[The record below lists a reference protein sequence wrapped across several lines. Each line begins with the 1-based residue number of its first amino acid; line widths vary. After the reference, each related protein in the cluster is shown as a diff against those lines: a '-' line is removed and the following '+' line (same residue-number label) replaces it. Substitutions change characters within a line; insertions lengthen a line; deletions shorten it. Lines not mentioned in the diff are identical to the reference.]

1 MKIRPRSLK
10 FEETNRIKKRE
21 NMEHIIWNKEMECA
35 DKATIKAIQLDR
47 LKKIVDT
54 CYNRVP
60 LYKKKF
66 DAIGLKPEHI
76 KTLEDVRHLPF
87 TTADDLRDS
96 YPFGMFAVDKREV
109 VRIHGSSG
117 TTGKPKIV
125 GYTKKDLDNWSEIMA
140 RVICAAG
147 GTPDDIVQIAF
158 GYGLFT
164 GGFGLHYGME
174 KLGAMVVP
182 LSSGNTERQLM
193 IMQDFAS
200 TILIATPSYALY
212 LADEIEKK
220 GIDKDKIKLRLAL
233 FGGEG
238 HTEEMRNKIEKQ
250 LGILAT
256 ENYGLS
262 EIGGPGYSGECY
274 LKQGMHIAE
283 DQYYSEIIDPD
294 TLEPLPMGE
303 KGEVVVTTLTKEAFP
318 VLRYRTRDISWF
330 NDEPCECGRTSM
342 RMAKI
347 QGRTD
352 DMMVIRGVN
361 VFPSQIESVIMSM
374 KEVEPFYEIVL
385 TTEGYMD
392 RIEVR
397 VEFSD
402 SSLLDDYTKLEQL
415 RQKIKHN
422 LRVILN
428 IDAKVTLVSSGTL
441 PRFEGKAKRVIDHRK
456 NK

>member
-1 MKIRPRSLK
+1 
-10 FEETNRIKKRE
+10 
-21 NMEHIIWNKEMECA
+21 MEHKIWNREMECA
-35 DKATIKAIQLDR
+35 DRETKNAIQFDR
-47 LKKIVDT
+47 LKKTVET
-54 CYNRVP
+54 CYNKVP
-60 LYKKKF
+60 FYKKKF
-66 DAIGLKPEHI
+66 DEIGLRPEHI
-76 KTLEDVRHLPF
+76 KTLADVKHIPF
-87 TTADDLRDS
+87 TTAEDLRNN
-96 YPFGMFAVDKREV
+96 YPFGLFAVPKRDV

-125 GYTKKDLDNWSEIMA
+125 GYTRNDLENWSEIMA

-147 GTPDDIVQIAF
+147 GTADDIVQIAF

-174 KLGAMVVP
+174 KIGAMVVP
-182 LSSGNTERQLM
+182 LSSGNTDRQIML
-193 IMQDFAS
+193 MQDFQS

-220 GIDKDKIKLRLAL
+220 GIDKDSIKLRLAL

-238 HTEEMRNKIEKQ
+238 HTEEMRAKIEKQ

-274 LKQGMHIAE
+274 LKRGLHIAE
-283 DQYYSEIIDPD
+283 DQFISEIIDPD
-294 TLEPLPMGE
+294 TLEPLPIGDQGE
-303 KGEVVVTTLTKEAFP
+303 LVVTTLTKEAFP
-318 VLRYRTRDISWF
+318 MLRYRTRDITWL

-342 RMAKI
+342 RMHKV

-361 VFPSQIESVIMSM
+361 VFPSQIESVIMAM
-374 KEVEPFYEIVL
+374 NEIEPFYEIIV
-385 TTEGYMD
+385 TTEDYLD

-402 SSLLDDYTKLEQL
+402 ASLLDDYNKLEQL
-415 RQKIKHN
+415 RAKIRHN
-422 LRVILN
+422 IKSVLN
-428 IDAKVTLVSSGTL
+428 IDAKITLVTPGTL
-441 PRFEGKAKRVIDHRK
+441 PRYEGKGKKVIDKRTHK
-456 NK
+456 

>member
-1 MKIRPRSLK
+1 
-10 FEETNRIKKRE
+10 
-21 NMEHIIWNKEMECA
+21 MEHIIWNREMECA
-35 DKATIKAIQLDR
+35 DRDTIRSIQLDR
-47 LKKIVDT
+47 LKKIVDV

-60 LYKKKF
+60 LYKRKF
-66 DAIGLKPEHI
+66 DEIGLKPEHI
-76 KTLEDVRHLPF
+76 KTLDDVQHLPF
-87 TTADDLRDS
+87 TTADDLKEN
-96 YPFGMFAVDKREV
+96 YPFGMFAVDKKEV

-125 GYTKKDLDNWSEIMA
+125 GYTKQDLDNWSEIMA

-147 GTPDDIVQIAF
+147 GTPEDIVQIAF

-193 IMQDFAS
+193 IMQDFGS

-238 HTEEMRNKIEKQ
+238 HTEEMRAKIEKQ

-262 EIGGPGYSGECY
+262 EVGGPGYSGECY

-283 DQYYSEIIDPD
+283 DQYFSEIIDPN
-294 TLEPLPMGE
+294 TLKPLPVGD
-303 KGEVVVTTLTKEAFP
+303 KGEVVITTLTKQAFP

-330 NDEPCECGRTSM
+330 NDEPCQCGRTSM
-342 RMAKI
+342 RMAKV

-392 RIEVR
+392 RIEVK

-402 SSLLDDYTKLEQL
+402 ASLLDDYPKLEEL
-415 RQKIKHN
+415 RSKIKHN

-428 IDAKVTLVSSGTL
+428 IDAKVSLVSPGTL

>member
-1 MKIRPRSLK
+1 
-10 FEETNRIKKRE
+10 
-21 NMEHIIWNKEMECA
+21 MEHKIWNREMECA
-35 DKATIKAIQLDR
+35 DRETKNAIQHDR
-47 LKKIVDT
+47 LKKTVET
-54 CYNRVP
+54 CYNKVP
-60 LYKKKF
+60 FYKKKF
-66 DAIGLKPEHI
+66 DEIGLRPEHI
-76 KTLEDVRHLPF
+76 KTLADVKHIPF
-87 TTADDLRDS
+87 TTAEDLRNN
-96 YPFGMFAVDKREV
+96 YPFGLFAVPKRDV

-125 GYTKKDLDNWSEIMA
+125 GYTRNDLENWSEIMA

-147 GTPDDIVQIAF
+147 GTADDIVQIAF

-174 KLGAMVVP
+174 KIGAMVVP
-182 LSSGNTERQLM
+182 LSSGNTDRQIML
-193 IMQDFAS
+193 MQDFQS

-220 GIDKDKIKLRLAL
+220 GIDKDSIKLRLAL

-238 HTEEMRNKIEKQ
+238 HTEEMRAKIEKQ

-274 LKQGMHIAE
+274 LKRGLHIAE
-283 DQYYSEIIDPD
+283 DQFISEIIDPD
-294 TLEPLPMGE
+294 TLEPLPIGDQGE
-303 KGEVVVTTLTKEAFP
+303 LVVTTLTKEAFP
-318 VLRYRTRDISWF
+318 MLRYRTRDITWL

-342 RMAKI
+342 RMHKV

-361 VFPSQIESVIMSM
+361 VFPSQIESVIMAM
-374 KEVEPFYEIVL
+374 NEIEPFYEIIV
-385 TTEGYMD
+385 TTEDYLD

-402 SSLLDDYTKLEQL
+402 ASLLDDYNKLEQL
-415 RQKIKHN
+415 RAKIRHN
-422 LRVILN
+422 IKSVLN
-428 IDAKVTLVSSGTL
+428 IDAKITLVTPGTL
-441 PRFEGKAKRVIDHRK
+441 PRYEGKGKKVIDKRTHK
-456 NK
+456 

>member
-1 MKIRPRSLK
+1 
-10 FEETNRIKKRE
+10 
-21 NMEHIIWNKEMECA
+21 MEHIIWNKEMECA
-35 DKATIKAIQLDR
+35 DKETIQALQLDR
-47 LKKIVDT
+47 LKKVVDI

-60 LYKKKF
+60 LYKRKF
-66 DAIGLKPEHI
+66 DEIGLKPEHI
-76 KTLEDVRHLPF
+76 KTLKDAKHLPF
-87 TTADDLRDS
+87 TTAEDLRQN
-96 YPFGMFAVDKREV
+96 YPFGMFAVDKKDV
-109 VRIHGSSG
+109 VRLHGSSG

-125 GYTKKDLDNWSEIMA
+125 GYTKQDIENWSEIMTRA
-140 RVICAAG
+140 ICAAG
-147 GTPDDIVQIAF
+147 GTPEDIVQIAF

-174 KLGAMVVP
+174 NLGAMVVP

-193 IMQDFAS
+193 LMQDFGT

-212 LADEIEKK
+212 LADEIEKR
-220 GIDKDKIKLRLAL
+220 GIDKDKIKLRLAM

-238 HTEEMRNKIEKQ
+238 HTEEMRKKIEKQ
-250 LGILAT
+250 LGIQAT

-274 LKQGMHIAE
+274 KQQGMHIAG
-283 DQYYSEIIDPD
+283 DHYYSEIVDPN
-294 TLEPLPMGE
+294 TLEPLPIGE
-303 KGEVVVTTLTKEAFP
+303 KGELVITTLTRQAMP
-318 VLRYRTRDISWF
+318 ILRYRTRDISWL

-342 RMAKI
+342 RMAKV

-392 RIEVR
+392 RIEVK

-402 SSLLDDYTKLEQL
+402 ASLLEDFTKLEEL
-415 RQKIKHN
+415 RAKIKHN

-428 IDAKVTLVSSGTL
+428 IDAKVSLVSSGTL
-441 PRFEGKAKRVIDHRK
+441 PRFEGKGKRVVDLRK

>member
-1 MKIRPRSLK
+1 
-10 FEETNRIKKRE
+10 
-21 NMEHIIWNKEMECA
+21 ME
-35 DKATIKAIQLDR
+35 
-47 LKKIVDT
+47 T
-54 CYNRVP
+54 CYNKVP
-60 LYKKKF
+60 FYKKKF
-66 DAIGLKPEHI
+66 DEIGLRPEHI
-76 KTLEDVRHLPF
+76 KTLADVKHIPF
-87 TTADDLRDS
+87 TTAEDLRNN
-96 YPFGMFAVDKREV
+96 YPFGLFAVPKRDV

-125 GYTKKDLDNWSEIMA
+125 GYTRNDLENWSEIMA

-147 GTPDDIVQIAF
+147 GTADDIVQIAF

-174 KLGAMVVP
+174 KIGAMVVP
-182 LSSGNTERQLM
+182 LSSGNTDRQIML
-193 IMQDFAS
+193 MQDFQS

-220 GIDKDKIKLRLAL
+220 GIDKDSIKLRLAL

-238 HTEEMRNKIEKQ
+238 HTEEMRAKIEKQ

-274 LKQGMHIAE
+274 LKRGLHIAE
-283 DQYYSEIIDPD
+283 DQFISEIIDPD
-294 TLEPLPMGE
+294 TLEPLPIGDQGE
-303 KGEVVVTTLTKEAFP
+303 LVVTTLTKEAFP
-318 VLRYRTRDISWF
+318 MLRYRTRDITWL

-342 RMAKI
+342 RMHKV

-361 VFPSQIESVIMSM
+361 VFPSQIESVIMAM
-374 KEVEPFYEIVL
+374 NEIEPFYEIIV
-385 TTEGYMD
+385 TTEDYLD

-402 SSLLDDYTKLEQL
+402 ASLLDDYNKLEQL
-415 RQKIKHN
+415 RAKIRHN
-422 LRVILN
+422 IKSVLN
-428 IDAKVTLVSSGTL
+428 IDAKITLVTPGTL
-441 PRFEGKAKRVIDHRK
+441 PRYEGKGKKVIDKRTHK
-456 NK
+456 